1 MKTIKVSKLEMET
14 LLPSNIKDSELLQE
28 YSKKVLTVIINY
40 IKLNEVARKN
50 GFLAI
55 SNSKLRESAQISMED
70 MFRGITELQDFGLIS
85 RTKGSFRKEGEKPI
99 ASTYTVN
106 WNKLSEPLK
115 RPSAEDFIRSMMEK
129 YNTPTVEEKNET
141 IDTPTVESDD
151 LSSFESPIVEEETTS
166 VGDFTAEETSKM
178 VTLEEAERHLR
189 FKFQNLCGEGKNLQ
203 EIKTILDNTVQHTYA
218 NGTKALRFEAVM
230 DLYELVNE
238 LVDGF

>member
-28 YSKKVLTVIINY
+28 SSKKVLTVIINY

-129 YNTPTVEEKNET
+129 YNTSTVEEKNEAVVPT
-141 IDTPTVESDD
+141 VNDSETPKVESDSLD
-151 LSSFESPIVEEETTS
+151 EFESPIGGIT
-166 VGDFTAEETSKM
+166 DEETSKM
-178 VTLEEAERHLR
+178 VTLEEAERHLK
-189 FKFQNLCGEGKNLQ
+189 FKFQNLCGEGKSLQ